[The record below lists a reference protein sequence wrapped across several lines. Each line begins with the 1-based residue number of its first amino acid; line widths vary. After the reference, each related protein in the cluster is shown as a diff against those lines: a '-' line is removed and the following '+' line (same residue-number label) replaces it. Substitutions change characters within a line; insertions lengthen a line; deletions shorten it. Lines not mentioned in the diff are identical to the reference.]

1 MNQRPP
7 VVLQADLRLGETR
20 PLRTELR
27 RRGAKVLMTDLPERA
42 IELARSSPP
51 DLVVLDDDLD
61 AGSSLD
67 LSEFFRSNYPAAE
80 LILLSSR
87 PEDTTRGIGTG
98 LLFHGL
104 RPVSSATLVELAE
117 GALQGRL
124 AQPAPKDAPRP
135 MVMCVDDDPTALKSL
150 ARILGWHGYRVTTFD
165 DPGSVL
171 GAIPR
176 VGPDVAVIDVLM
188 PGIDGRELSKRIREQ
203 YRGLFPIVMH
213 SAHSTDADR
222 AAGFRYGADYYL
234 PKPCDPHQLLD
245 VVDYY
250 TDQLDA
256 EERLFLESRI

>member
-1 MNQRPP
+1 MSQVPP
-7 VVLQADLRLGETR
+7 VVLQVDRMLGETR

-27 RRGAKVLMTDLPERA
+27 KRGAKVLMTDSPERA

-51 DLVVLDDDLD
+51 DLVVLDDDMD
-61 AGSSLD
+61 QGSSVD
-67 LSEFFRSNYPAAE
+67 LTEFFRSNYPSAE

-87 PEDTTRGIGTG
+87 AEDTTRGIGMG

-104 RPVSSATLVELAE
+104 RPVSSATLLELAA

-124 AQPAPKDAPRP
+124 GEPTRRDEPGPL
-135 MVMCVDDDPTALKSL
+135 VMCVDDDPAALKSL
-150 ARILGWHGYRVTTFD
+150 SRILGRHGYRVATFE
-165 DPGSVL
+165 DPQSVL

-176 VGPDVAVIDVLM
+176 IGPDVAVIDVLM
-188 PGIDGRELSKRIREQ
+188 PGIDGRELAKRIRMQ

-213 SAHSTDADR
+213 SARSTDADR

-250 TDQLDA
+250 ADQLDP